1 MDRAEQQLD
10 FVVLSPG
17 ALLRSAR
24 EAQQMSDRE
33 AAERLNWLPRYVPM
47 IERDDYQGLRS
58 PAFARGYIRA
68 YGKLLQLDE
77 EELIAAFEV
86 LTGGAVEGGRGKR
99 VITEPLQLQR
109 TGWGIVVGLL
119 VLALLVAGLWWWQTG
134 QGRETADLQLNLP
147 GQSSDPG
154 ATKALPGD
162 PEG

>member
-1 MDRAEQQLD
+1 MDRAEQLD
-10 FVVLSPG
+10 FVALSPG

-47 IERDDYQGLRS
+47 IERDDYQSLHS

-119 VLALLVAGLWWWQTG
+119 VLALLVTGLWWWQTG
-134 QGRETADLQLNLP
+134 QGRETADLQLNVP
-147 GQSSDPG
+147 EQSSDLG
-154 ATKALPGD
+154 ETSALPGD